1 MKKVVKMEEKLVEN
15 ELVNVGEGGEK
26 VVGVEGGC
34 NRYSL
39 ILRTLRILLILDA
52 EWTISNTSMRLSV
65 IR

>member
-1 MKKVVKMEEKLVEN
+1 MAEN
-15 ELVNVGEGGEK
+15 ELVNVWEGGEK
-26 VVGVEGGC
+26 VVGVEVGC